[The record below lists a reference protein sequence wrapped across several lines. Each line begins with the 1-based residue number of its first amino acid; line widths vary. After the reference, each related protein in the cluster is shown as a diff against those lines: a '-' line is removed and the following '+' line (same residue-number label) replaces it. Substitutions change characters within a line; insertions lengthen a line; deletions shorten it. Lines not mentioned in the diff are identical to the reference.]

1 VSALS
6 PKSRIGLARFVEGRG
21 QDWHIEVPDHAAKAV
36 PEQLAVI
43 NSHAGRIANLPAAV
57 EL

>member
-21 QDWHIEVPDHAAKAV
+21 HDRNIKVSDHAANAV
-36 PEQLAVI
+36 FEQLAVI
-43 NSHAGRIANLPAAV
+43 DSHAGSIADLLAAV